1 MLDDLNKMQVLPDG
15 AQASGE
21 DQQGTRCESLTVP
34 LLCGARAPSQIPAC
48 MLAQR
53 FFGIKEN
60 VLL

>member
-1 MLDDLNKMQVLPDG
+1 MEHRLRGKTNREQG
-15 AQASGE
+15 A
-21 DQQGTRCESLTVP
+21 T
-34 LLCGARAPSQIPAC
+34 PSQIPAC